1 MKVKDV
7 IENMQDY
14 DLEDEVV
21 VLWLTKDNLLEDENS
36 LSDDTW
42 SKVVKEVEF
51 NSLYIPCQVLIN
63 EVYGVLN
70 KTEVKV

>member
-7 IENMQDY
+7 IENMRDY

-36 LSDDTW
+36 FPDDIW
-42 SKVVKEVEF
+42 SKVVKEVENDF
-51 NSLYIPCQVLIN
+51 LYIPCQVLIN

-70 KTEVKV
+70 KTEVGA

>member
-21 VLWLTKDNLLEDENS
+21 VLWWTKDNFENKDY
-36 LSDDTW
+36 LMRDDVWT
-42 SKVVKEVEF
+42 KVVKEVEF
-51 NSLYIPCQVLIN
+51 NSLYIPCQAGT
-63 EVYGVLN
+63 EQVYGALN
-70 KTEVKV
+70 KIEVEV

>member
-14 DLEDEVV
+14 NLEDEVV

-36 LSDDTW
+36 LPDDTW

-70 KTEVKV
+70 KTEVDA